1 MKYEINKIYNGFK
14 LIEKQFIKEIDSTGK
29 ILVHEKSGAHLIHIE
44 NNDSHKAFT
53 ISFKTLPENNKGTA
67 HIVEHAIGCSSE
79 KYPLKD
85 VLSELDRSSLN
96 TSINA
101 CTYCD
106 MTMYYCSSKN
116 HKDLINLVK
125 VYLDLVFN
133 PLFLKRSEF
142 FRQEGWH
149 YCIRKM
155 SDRLTY
161 NGVVYNEMQGEYTD
175 PIVMLEHCI
184 NESLFPDTIY
194 RYDSG
199 GIPEDIV
206 TLSEKEFLDYYH
218 KNYHPSN
225 CCICLYGDINLDEFL
240 MLFDK
245 EYMSNFKRQLVHNDI
260 PLQKHFT
267 TPIQKEVYYTSE
279 SEDKALG
286 TPYGKDYLAL
296 SFVVGTALDVELRLA
311 LEILEHILLKS
322 AASPLTRV
330 LITENN
336 MGVGLEEV
344 GYDPLKQQPV
354 FSIILKGTKKEYKEI
369 FEKKIFEVL
378 NDIVVYGLDKELL
391 EAAIHTVSFSLKEMD
406 TSGESKGIMF
416 SEAIQNSFLYKGHP
430 FKHLCYKGHLDHIV
444 ENWDKG
450 YFENIIEKYFL
461 KNNHR
466 VLIAMEPSSIT
477 NTEKEKLTSKK
488 LDKYKKSLS
497 KDELKMLIKNNM
509 DLQRFQETPSEYEA
523 TQILP
528 VLSITDIDKNI
539 ERLVVKEEVFEGVN
553 ILFNPENTDDI
564 AYIHILFDTS
574 TVAQEDIPYLG
585 LLSHMLTYLSTKHYT
600 YTQIENEINKNTGG
614 LNCSINVYAD
624 INDSDRYKPAFKIS
638 SKIFIDK
645 FPRYIDLTKEIIS
658 ESCFHEKEKIRELLD
673 YIHYELKRSFIL
685 APEYQSAKR
694 VCAYISQV
702 GMYEEMASGMN
713 YYKVVSDLLDDYD
726 NQFEMLSNKLCQI
739 YKDIINRKNLLI
751 SITAQEKYYDDIMR
765 HIKNLIDSIPLKNTV
780 TNSYSFCFSYTRE
793 GCMTSN
799 ALQSVAT
806 GFNFKKS
813 GYPFSGA
820 LHVATNI
827 LNSTYLWDHIRLRGG
842 AYGCDLTIDRNGH
855 VILCSYSDPHL
866 IRTLKTYEQ
875 IANFLSSIELT
886 KKELDSYIIGTIGAL
901 DMPLS
906 FEQKS
911 HRVYIDK
918 LCNYTNEI
926 LEKERFEVL
935 STTTQDI
942 KSLAMFFKPLEVLD
956 NYFVIG
962 SEGKIRSHKNI
973 FDHVITI

>member
-1 MKYEINKIYNGFK
+1 MKYEINKTYNGFK
-14 LIEKQFIKEIDSTGK
+14 LIEKQFIKEIGATGK
-29 ILVHEKSGAHLIHIE
+29 ILIHEKSGAHLIHID
-44 NNDSHKAFT
+44 NTDSHKAFT

-79 KYPLKD
+79 NYPLKD
-85 VLSELDRSSLN
+85 VLSELDKGSLN

-116 HKDLINLVK
+116 HKDLFNLVK
-125 VYLDLVFN
+125 VYLDLIFN

-149 YCIRKM
+149 YCIQKM

-175 PIVMLEHCI
+175 PVVMLEHCI

-194 RYDSG
+194 KYDSG

-206 TLSEKEFLDYYH
+206 TLSEKEFLDYYQ

-225 CCICLYGDINLDEFL
+225 CCICLYGDIILDEFL

-245 EYMSNFKRQLVHNDI
+245 EYLSHFERQLVHNNI
-260 PLQKHFT
+260 PLQKLLSK
-267 TPIQKEVYYTSE
+267 PIEKEVYYISE
-279 SEDKALG
+279 SGDKDLNN
-286 TPYGKDYLAL
+286 PYGEDYLAL

-336 MGVGLEEV
+336 MGIGLEEA

-354 FSIILKGTKKEYKEI
+354 FSIILKGTKKEYKDA
-369 FEKKIFEVL
+369 FEKKVFEVL
-378 NDIVVYGLDKELL
+378 NDMIVYGVDKDLL

-406 TSGESKGIMF
+406 TSGESRGIMF
-416 SEAIQNSFLYKGHP
+416 SEAMQNSFLYKGHP
-430 FKHLCYKGHLDHIV
+430 FKHLCYKEHLDHIM
-444 ENWDKG
+444 ENWDRG

-466 VLIAMEPSSIT
+466 VLIAATPSSMTSIK
-477 NTEKEKLTSKK
+477 KEKIIRKE
-488 LDKYKKSLS
+488 LDKFKKSLS
-497 KDELKMLIKNNM
+497 KDELKELVKNNI
-509 DLQRFQETPSEYEA
+509 DLQKFQESPSKFEA
-523 TQILP
+523 AEILP
-528 VLSITDIDKNI
+528 ILSIDDIDKNV
-539 ERLVVKEEVFEGVN
+539 ERFVVKEEIIEGANV
-553 ILFNPENTDDI
+553 LFNPENTDDI
-564 AYIHILFDTS
+564 SYIHILFDTS
-574 TVAQEDIPYLG
+574 AVAQEDIPYLG
-585 LLSHMLTYLSTKHYT
+585 ILSHMLTYLSTKHYT
-600 YTQIENEINKNTGG
+600 YTEIENEINKNTGG
-614 LNCSINVYAD
+614 LNCSINVYGD
-624 INDSDRYKPAFKIS
+624 INDPDRYKPIFKIS

-645 FPRYIDLTKEIIS
+645 MPRYIGLIKEIIS
-658 ESCFHEKEKIRELLD
+658 ESYFHEKEKIRELLD
-673 YIHYELKRSFIL
+673 YIHYELRRSFIL

-694 VCAYISQV
+694 VSAYISQI

-713 YYKVVSDLLDDYD
+713 YYKMISDLLSDYD

-751 SITAQEKYYDDIMR
+751 SITAEEKHYTDIMR
-765 HIKNLIDSIPLKNTV
+765 HIRNLVCSIPLKNTI
-780 TNSYSFCFSYTRE
+780 TNNYFFSFSHKRE

-799 ALQSVAT
+799 ALQAVAT
-806 GFNFKKS
+806 GFNYKKS

-820 LHVATNI
+820 LHVVANI
-827 LNSTYLWDHIRLRGG
+827 LNSTYLWDYIRLRGG
-842 AYGCDLTIDRNGH
+842 AYGCDLTIGRNGH

-875 IANFLSSIELT
+875 IANFLSSIQLT
-886 KKELDSYIIGTIGAL
+886 EKELHSYIIGTIGAL

-911 HRVYIDK
+911 HRAYIYK
-918 LCNYTNEI
+918 LCNHTHKM

-935 STTTQDI
+935 STTIQDI
-942 KSLAMFFKPLEVLD
+942 KSLSLLFKPLEVLD